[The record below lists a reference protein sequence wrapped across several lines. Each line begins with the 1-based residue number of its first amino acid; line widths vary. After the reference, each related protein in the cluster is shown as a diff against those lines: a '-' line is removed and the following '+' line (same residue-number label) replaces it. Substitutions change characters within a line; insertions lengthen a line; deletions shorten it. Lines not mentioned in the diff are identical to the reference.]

1 MRIVFWNTNKNE
13 NINEYISDIIVEQ
26 EIDILVLAE
35 YESDI
40 EELKKML
47 ALYNIVIEQAI
58 TIGCDR
64 ITILKRKENIQPAFQ
79 NKYCSMQIIDDMY
92 LLVCLH
98 LPSKLYAGVL
108 KRGIAIARIVEEIQI
123 HEEKLGIEKTVIVGD
138 INEKYYYNVNLIVL
152 YNVGASI
159 KVSTISYP
167 LRNGMSQKVYWTNK
181 PVEDFLNKK
190 LRKLFDNKSEK
201 ICIKTFKVECESQV
215 IEKIKK
221 EFDKRDAKGNGI
233 PIDLFVLNQVDDR
246 RIAYSYELKAG
257 GNLDTKNAPSNA
269 AEVTSLETI
278 FSFCDKSI
286 SRFATCYDGKG
297 DGTPDGAI
305 GKHLDRNQILIGKE
319 FWEEILEDGVSYN
332 DFILAYQEAYKKA
345 KVEETVIG

>member
-1 MRIVFWNTNKNE
+1 MF
-13 NINEYISDIIVEQ
+13 IS
-26 EIDILVLAE
+26 
-35 YESDI
+35 
-40 EELKKML
+40 
-47 ALYNIVIEQAI
+47 
-58 TIGCDR
+58 R
-64 ITILKRKENIQPAFQ
+64 RKYGSECVP
-79 NKYCSMQIIDDMY
+79 
-92 LLVCLH
+92 
-98 LPSKLYAGVL
+98 
-108 KRGIAIARIVEEIQI
+108 
-123 HEEKLGIEKTVIVGD
+123 
-138 INEKYYYNVNLIVL
+138 NLIVL

-181 PVEDFLNKK
+181 PVEDFLNKE

-201 ICIKTFKVECESQV
+201 ICIKTFKIECESQV

-269 AEVTSLETI
+269 AEVTSLETM

>member
-1 MRIVFWNTNKNE
+1 MEECIKK
-13 NINEYISDIIVEQ
+13 EYISFIQ
-26 EIDILVLAE
+26 KQLAE
-35 YESDI
+35 MAKTV
-40 EELKKML
+40 KK
-47 ALYNIVIEQAI
+47 NSSKNQA
-58 TIGCDR
+58 
-64 ITILKRKENIQPAFQ
+64 KRKNNIFLIFSDKNAK
-79 NKYCSMQIIDDMY
+79 KYM
-92 LLVCLH
+92 
-98 LPSKLYAGVL
+98 
-108 KRGIAIARIVEEIQI
+108 GIGRSFDSQLGTRLQKIAMFISRR
-123 HEEKLGIEKTVIVGD
+123 
-138 INEKYYYNVNLIVL
+138 KYGSECVPNLIVL

-167 LRNGMSQKVYWTNK
+167 LSNGMSQKVYWTNK
-181 PVEDFLNKK
+181 PVEDFLNKT

-201 ICIKTFKVECESQV
+201 ICIKTFEVECESQV

-233 PIDLFVLNQVDDR
+233 PIDLFVLNQVDDK

-345 KVEETVIG
+345 KVEEMVIG